1 MRQDSPSHHR
11 KHMIGTS
18 FLRALVVMPRIGRR
32 VMPVAFTAQSTQFTM
47 SLVPTIK

>member
-18 FLRALVVMPRIGRR
+18 FFRAVVVMPRIGRR
-32 VMPVAFTAQSTQFTM
+32 VMPVAFTAQSTQVTM